1 MARARVN
8 LIGRMTEAGRKKGKM
23 PAKKPLKRPR
33 RRSKV
38 PPKFVLFMANKLKK
52 AGRNILD
59 DQKARTRII
68 EILRTRHGS
77 SVTNAKTFLW
87 RVFSYKSITR
97 VMTENKC
104 DREEAI
110 DRLMWRYFGKIY

>member
-23 PAKKPLKRPR
+23 PAKKPLKGLGEEA
-33 RRSKV
+33 KY
-38 PPKFVLFMANKLKK
+38 PKICFIRKQTEK
-52 AGRNILD
+52 AGRNATD

-97 VMTENKC
+97 VMTKINVT
-104 DREEAI
+104 EEAI
-110 DRLMWRYFGKIY
+110 DRLM